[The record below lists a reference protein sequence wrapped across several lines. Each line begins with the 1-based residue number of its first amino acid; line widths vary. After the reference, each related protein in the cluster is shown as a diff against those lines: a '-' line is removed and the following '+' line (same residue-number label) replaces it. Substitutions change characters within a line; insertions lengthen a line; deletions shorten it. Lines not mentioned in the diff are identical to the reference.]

1 MYRFLSIQMFLRS
14 KDNFEGVLFLAFN
27 NEGSVS
33 TNSAFISFR
42 SNSEGVE
49 KLRDDKIDLTD
60 SVWSQRNVQRSTF
73 CLVKRNEF

>member
-1 MYRFLSIQMFLRS
+1 MRLNEIMYCFLSIQMFLRS

-33 TNSAFISFR
+33 TNSAFSFR

-49 KLRDDKIDLTD
+49 KLRDDKNRSHRPCVVATK
-60 SVWSQRNVQRSTF
+60 RSTF
-73 CLVKRNEF
+73 NILFS